1 VFRRG
6 TIALLMIMLV
16 WTLSDLF
23 TSPARKPP
31 DLNAVFL
38 LVYVGLIALC
48 YARISWGFMGA
59 MALSLFRM
67 VVELPT
73 FEPLPEQ
80 GVLFFAFRWSG
91 AIWGVILYLTRFAFQ
106 TALIYVA
113 YRGYSALESLVL
125 D

>member
-1 VFRRG
+1 
-6 TIALLMIMLV
+6 MIMLV

-38 LVYVGLIALC
+38 IIYFGLIALC

-80 GVLFFAFRWSG
+80 GVLFFVLHWSG
-91 AIWGVILYLTRFAFQ
+91 AIWGVILYLARFVLHI
-106 TALIYVA
+106 ALLYVA